1 MKIFLMLVPIIGMV
15 LLLINVFFSGKDAY
29 FQKTIEFE
37 CGFMGFIGFTRA
49 PFSISFYLIGLLFL
63 IFDLE
68 VALLYPYVISAGY
81 NLGYGLI
88 TVLLFLIILT
98 VGFIYEFG
106 VKALSLH

>member
-1 MKIFLMLVPIIGMV
+1 MLVYLIIVPIIGIF
-15 LLLINVFFSGKDAY
+15 LLLINLLFSKNYVY
-29 FQKTIEFE
+29 FQKTSEFE
-37 CGFMGFIGFTRA
+37 CGFTGFLGFTRA

-81 NLGYGLI
+81 NVGYGLI